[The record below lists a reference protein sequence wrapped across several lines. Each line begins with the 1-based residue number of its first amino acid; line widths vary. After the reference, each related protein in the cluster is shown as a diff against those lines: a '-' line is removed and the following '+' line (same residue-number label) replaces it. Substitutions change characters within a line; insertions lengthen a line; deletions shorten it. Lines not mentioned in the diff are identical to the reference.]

1 MLRDR
6 DGFAFLNG
14 ASKAGNKKPQTRN
27 KKLETRNPPTTLVN
41 FDLTAEQSLIQKT
54 AYDFAQA
61 EVAPVAAEYD
71 QQADFPYPLVE
82 KMAELGF
89 MGLPVPE
96 EYGGAGGD
104 TLSYALAVEEI
115 SRADASVG
123 ITLAAHVSLGT
134 MPFILFGTEEQKRE
148 YVPSLAAGEKLWSFG
163 LTEPNA
169 GSDAGA
175 SQTRADLVNGN
186 WRINGTKSFITNSGT
201 RISGGV
207 TITAVTGQG
216 EGGKREISNLI
227 VPTGTL
233 GYSVAKEYH
242 KLGWRASDTHELAFQ
257 DAEVPEENLLG
268 RRGAGFQQFLT
279 ILDGGRISVAA
290 LSVGLAQASLDA
302 SLKYAKERSQFGRP
316 IGSFE
321 AIQFKLADMAT
332 AIEHARLMT
341 YKAAWLK
348 DNDREFAMI
357 AGMAKL
363 YASRVATEAADHAV
377 QIHGGYGI
385 MEEYPVARYWRDV
398 KIGEIG
404 EGTSEIQRLVIA
416 KMMGL

>member
-1 MLRDR
+1 MDFELSSEQELIR
-6 DGFAFLNG
+6 
-14 ASKAGNKKPQTRN
+14 QTAR
-27 KKLETRNPPTTLVN
+27 
-41 FDLTAEQSLIQKT
+41 
-54 AYDFAQA
+54 DFAQA
-61 EVAPVAAEYD
+61 EVAPRAAELD
-71 QQADFPYPLVE
+71 QAAEFPYEIVA
-82 KMAELGF
+82 KMAELGL

-96 EYGGAGGD
+96 EYGGAGAD

-134 MPFILFGTEEQKRE
+134 MPFVYFGSDEQKRDHI
-148 YVPSLAAGEKLWSFG
+148 PPLAAGERLWSFG
-163 LTEPNA
+163 LTEPDA

-175 SQTRADLVNGN
+175 TKTRAELENGQWRVNGA
-186 WRINGTKSFITNSGT
+186 KSFITNSGT

-207 TITAVTGQG
+207 TITAVTGTSESG
-216 EGGKREISNLI
+216 RREISNIL
-227 VPTGTL
+227 VHTGTP
-233 GYSVAKEYH
+233 GYSIAKDYH
-242 KLGWRASDTHELAFQ
+242 KMGWRASDTHELAFQ
-257 DAEVPEENLLG
+257 DARVPEGDLLG
-268 RRGAGFQQFLT
+268 ERGHGFSNFLT

-290 LSVGLAQASLDA
+290 LSVGLAQACFDA
-302 SLKYAKERSQFGRP
+302 SLSYAKERTQFGKS
-316 IGSFE
+316 IGKFE

-341 YKAAWLK
+341 YKAAWEK
-348 DNDREFAMI
+348 DRGKDFAMT

-363 YASRVATEAADHAV
+363 YASRVATRAADEAV

-416 KMMGL
+416 RMLGL

>member
-1 MLRDR
+1 MDFELSEEQTLIRQTAR
-6 DGFAFLNG
+6 EFA
-14 ASKAGNKKPQTRN
+14 
-27 KKLETRNPPTTLVN
+27 E
-41 FDLTAEQSLIQKT
+41 AEI
-54 AYDFAQA
+54 
-61 EVAPVAAEYD
+61 APCAAEFD
-71 QQADFPYPLVE
+71 VRGEFPYDIVGRMG
-82 KMAELGF
+82 KLGF

-96 EYGGAGGD
+96 EYGGAGAD

-115 SRADASVG
+115 SRADASIG

-134 MPFILFGTEEQKRE
+134 MPFLNFGTEEQKRR
-148 YVPSLAAGEKLWSFG
+148 YVPPLASGQRLWAFG

-175 SQTRADLVNGN
+175 TQTRALFEGGQWTVNGA
-186 WRINGTKSFITNSGT
+186 KSFITNSGT

-207 TITAVTGQG
+207 TVTAVTDFLA
-216 EGGKREISNLI
+216 GGKREISNI
-227 VPTGTL
+227 IIPTGTP
-233 GYSVAKEYH
+233 GYSVAKDYH
-242 KLGWRASDTHELAFQ
+242 KMGWRASDTHELSFQ
-257 DAEVPEENLLG
+257 DVQVPEENLLG
-268 RRGAGFQQFLT
+268 PRGHGFRQFLT
-279 ILDGGRISVAA
+279 ILDGGRISLAA
-290 LSVGLAQASLDA
+290 LSVGLAQACLDA
-302 SLKYAKERSQFGRP
+302 SLKYAKERTQFGKT

-321 AIQFKLADMAT
+321 AVQFKIADMAT
-332 AIEHARLMT
+332 AVEHARLMT

-348 DNDREFAMI
+348 DQEKDFAMT

-363 YASRVATEAADHAV
+363 YASRVATLAADEAV

-416 KMMGL
+416 RMLGL